1 MIERG
6 KQTMNILKNI
16 AGGIVFASVL
26 YIFAFAIAVA
36 G

>member
-26 YIFAFAIAVA
+26 AVA

>member
-6 KQTMNILKNI
+6 TIMTILKNI

>member
-6 KQTMNILKNI
+6 KQTMNILINAFAA
-16 AGGIVFASVL
+16 AGFAAGL
-26 YIFAFAIAVA
+26 YAFAFAIAVA